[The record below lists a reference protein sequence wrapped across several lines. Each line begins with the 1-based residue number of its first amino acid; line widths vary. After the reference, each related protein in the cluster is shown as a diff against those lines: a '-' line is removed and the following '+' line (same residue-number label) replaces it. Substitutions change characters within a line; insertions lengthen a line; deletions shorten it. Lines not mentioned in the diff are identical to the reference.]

1 MDSTSSNEP
10 NKLGSIPKKVSD
22 LTEAHEL
29 VDLYISQF
37 KEGYFP
43 PLSNLSRLMEELGE
57 LSRELNHRF
66 GGKTKQDPLAA
77 DRTREEM
84 GDIFFT
90 LLVLAN
96 QLEIDLGEALSEVL
110 KKYQRRDFSRWTPL
124 P

>member
-1 MDSTSSNEP
+1 MDSISSKEP
-10 NKLGSIPKKVSD
+10 NKLGPIPEKVSN
-22 LTEAHEL
+22 LPEAHEL

-110 KKYQRRDFSRWTPL
+110 QKYQRRDISRWTPF